1 MANIAEAAGY
11 CYTMFSG
18 VYGAVEE
25 SHAGKF
31 NLVFLYGVPL
41 WPPETFVWSKEQQ
54 QRFVTLL
61 KGI

>member
-1 MANIAEAAGY
+1 
-11 CYTMFSG
+11 MFSG

-25 SHAGKF
+25 SRAGKF

-54 QRFVTLL
+54 QQFVTLL